1 MKQESLTRKRIQY
14 RLSWC
19 VCLMAEG
26 LGFYT
31 LQRPEQEGNQ
41 YFFSIEYYLSSE

>member
-19 VCLMAEG
+19 VCLMAERF
-26 LGFYT
+26 GFYT